1 MALCNSREEAN
12 GKNKGKNKSKN
23 KSRSQAKA
31 GKQDERSHG
40 ADRAPPIVHQA
51 RVA

>member
-12 GKNKGKNKSKN
+12 GKNKGKN